1 MQIRFMMVAAAVLS
15 LSASA
20 FADPASPAAQDPAQ
34 PANKP
39 ARVVLASAEPV
50 QAPDTVVEQQASP
63 TPVKRRAA
71 RVTTCRCGG
80 QNSEH

>member
-1 MQIRFMMVAAAVLS
+1 MQIRFMMVAAAALG

-20 FADPASPAAQDPAQ
+20 FADPATPAEQDTAQ
-34 PANKP
+34 PASKP

-50 QAPDTVVEQQASP
+50 QAPDAVAEPQQSQ